1 MLLLWPV
8 LNPAVLCCS
17 RPVQVMGNHTGI
29 SVAGSN
35 GHFEL
40 NVFKPMMIAS
50 LLQSIRLL
58 GDAAGSFSTNCV
70 VGIE

>member
-1 MLLLWPV
+1 MWCV
-8 LNPAVLCCS
+8 L
-17 RPVQVMGNHTGI
+17 QVMGNHVGV

-70 VGIE
+70 VGIQ